1 MTKNESYYVNQQI
14 MKGLA
19 GGRSVDEQ
27 VEWLQRYG
35 NHGIPSIL
43 RAGVLGS
50 LGLARHQ
57 EQAENILIFGC
68 YIPFSGHG
76 YLKDCFQVLDRLNIA
91 FGCLEEESCCGAPI
105 LSQSTPEDREQV
117 EAVSRGI
124 VRRNM
129 ERAQQKGAARLA
141 YCCVGCAHTTKSLF
155 PEEADRHVYIHDLVM
170 EKLENMTLRV
180 PAATVGYFEGCHTL
194 YKVQFPGV
202 TLDWQRYRRLLDRIE
217 GLNVM
222 DLPSHTCCKNA
233 SAKILENAEKLN
245 VDTLVC
251 ACNGCF
257 NFIGQASRGKLRVVS
272 FPELILKAIG

>member
-1 MTKNESYYVNQQI
+1 MTKKESHDVHQQI

-27 VEWLQRYG
+27 VEWLQKYG

-50 LGLARHQ
+50 HGLARYK

-76 YLKDCFQVLDRLNIA
+76 YLKDYFQVLDRLNID

-105 LSQSTPEDREQV
+105 ISQSTREDREKAT
-117 EAVSRGI
+117 AVGRSI
-124 VRRNM
+124 AQENM

-141 YCCVGCAHTTKSLF
+141 YFCVGCAHFTKSLF
-155 PEEADRHVYIHDLVM
+155 PDDADRHVYIHDLVM
-170 EKLENMTLRV
+170 ERLEDMTLRV
-180 PAATVGYFEGCHTL
+180 PPAKVGYFEGCHTL
-194 YKVQFPGV
+194 YKVQSPGV

-217 GLNVM
+217 GLNVL

-245 VDTLVC
+245 VDTLLC

-257 NFIGQASRGKLRVVS
+257 NFIGQASEGKIRVVS
-272 FPELILKAIG
+272 YPEMILKALE